1 MEMESIFNEIGFKYI
16 YSELNMI
23 NKEKIGEIFLNIFLQ
38 FSQKGE
44 NMTNIGNKNEIGRK
58 EHSCVL
64 Y

>member
-1 MEMESIFNEIGFKYI
+1 MGFKYI
-16 YSELNMI
+16 YYELNMI
-23 NKEKIGEIFLNIFLQ
+23 IKEKIEEIFLNIFLS

-58 EHSCVL
+58 AHSCVL